1 MLKTFTIALF
11 AIFMSVGFAQ
21 AHQHFI
27 PRCSIGQP
35 AATTCACGTTASHH
49 RLLCV
54 RGQWCHPSYGCT
66 L

>member
-21 AHQHFI
+21 AHQRFI

-35 AATTCACGTTASHH
+35 AATT
-49 RLLCV
+49 
-54 RGQWCHPSYGCT
+54 
-66 L
+66 